1 MSKLNPRQVRFV
13 EEYLVDLNATQ
24 ATIRAGYA
32 ARSAYS
38 TGERLLR
45 NAEIAAA
52 IRAAQEARSRRTE
65 ITQDSVARELARIGF
80 GDPRRVMSWGPDGM
94 KLRPSGDLTDDE
106 AAIVAEVV
114 ETRTEAGGTLRVK
127 VANKVEA
134 LKLLGQHLG
143 MFVDRLNV
151 NGTVTLPAEWV
162 GIQALIVATLDRFPE
177 ARTAVVDALA
187 KAEEPGGGA

>member
-1 MSKLNPRQVRFV
+1 MSKLNPRQQRFV
-13 EEYLVDLNATQ
+13 EEYLVDLNAAQ
-24 ATIRAGYA
+24 AAVRAGYA
-32 ARSAYS
+32 PRSARQIA
-38 TGERLLR
+38 GRLMT
-45 NAEIAAA
+45 NDDIAAA
-52 IRAAQEARSRRTE
+52 IRAAQQARSQRME
-65 ITQDSVARELARIGF
+65 ITQDAVARELARIAF
-80 GDPRRVMSWGPDGM
+80 GDPRRVMSWGPDGV

-187 KAEEPGGGA
+187 KAEEPGG